1 MPLFGANDGLDG
13 ASPDTLN
20 PLTARV
26 LLEMKIGTTL
36 FYTQSSTVWQEPT
49 VIRQTSGM
57 PEQSR

>member
-1 MPLFGANDGLDG
+1 
-13 ASPDTLN
+13 
-20 PLTARV
+20 